1 MSNVLNNLTKTKWKG
16 EFNEVVELE
25 TLTLSAI
32 KLN

>member
-25 TLTLSAI
+25 TLKRWS
-32 KLN
+32 